1 VSAIAAANLNKESV
15 VVSVDGTNV
24 LPALKWVT
32 AADKTNYANAIDTA
46 QAVVDNIT
54 ATQEQVD
61 SAFVALESASLVFN
75 NAKDY
80 GTKTDAVVQTID
92 LGLAAD
98 FVVLAKTGVSTTG
111 TTNITG
117 NIGVS
122 PAAASYITGFDLV
135 ADATNQFSLSTYVTG
150 HLYASDYSD
159 PTPAYLT
166 TAIANME
173 TALTTGNG
181 LAPDATELYAGD
193 LSGQTLPGGVYKWSN
208 DILINSDVTLSGSAT
223 DTWIFQIAGKVT
235 EAENMHVT
243 LAGGALAKN
252 IFWVVADT
260 VAIGVGAHFEGNVL
274 AQTDISMGTGSSING
289 RLLAQT
295 AVTLDATTI
304 VFPS

>member
-1 VSAIAAANLNKESV
+1 VNKESA

-24 LPALKWVT
+24 LSGLKWVT
-32 AADKTNYANAIDTA
+32 AVDKTNYLNAIDSA
-46 QAVVDNIT
+46 QAVVDNES
-54 ATQEQVD
+54 ATQAQVD
-61 SAFVALESASLVFN
+61 SDFIALASATLVYN

-80 GTKTDAVVQTID
+80 GTKVNAVVQTID
-92 LGLAAD
+92 LGQAAD

-122 PAAASYITGFDLV
+122 PAAATYITGFDLV
-135 ADATNQFSLSTYVTG
+135 ADATNQFALSTYVTG
-150 HLYASDYSD
+150 HLYAADYAN

-166 TAIANME
+166 TAVANME

-193 LSGQTLPGGVYKWSN
+193 LSGQTLPSGVYKWSN
-208 DILINSDVTLSGSAT
+208 DLLINTDLTLSGSAT
-223 DTWIFQIAGKVT
+223 DTWIFSIAGKLT
-235 EAENMHVT
+235 EAENMHVI

-252 IFWVVADT
+252 IFWIVADT